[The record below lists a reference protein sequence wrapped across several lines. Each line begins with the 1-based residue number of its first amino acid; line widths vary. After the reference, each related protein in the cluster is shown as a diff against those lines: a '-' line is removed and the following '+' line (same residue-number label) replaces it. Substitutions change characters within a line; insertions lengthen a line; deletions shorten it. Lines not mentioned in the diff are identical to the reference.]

1 MSKRVYT
8 KPKDMTEQLE
18 ELSRIEVAM
27 REKVEEQIPHFR
39 NMSVVQLV
47 TSTQGE
53 KVLKA
58 NPAMQEIRALF
69 RDYAAIVKMQSDL
82 LEGGQAAQSDSV
94 SLEDMRARFKI
105 AK

>member
-8 KPKDMTEQLE
+8 KPKDLTEQLE
-18 ELSRIEVAM
+18 ELSRIEAAM

-39 NMSVVQLV
+39 NMNLVQLV

-58 NPAMQEIRALF
+58 NPAMQEARALF
-69 RDYAAIVKMQSDL
+69 RDYAAIVKMQKDIM
-82 LEGGQAAQSDSV
+82 GGQTEQADV
-94 SLEDMRARFKI
+94 TSLESMRARFKV